1 MNNNV
6 IDVSSAMKFW
16 TAGRWAEFWSYVQVI
31 LQNVAPML
39 LIAFALWAVY
49 MLIKTVVDNFKRA
62 DEDDEEYSF
71 DDDDDDRYKRKYR
84 D

>member
-1 MNNNV
+1 MNNSV
-6 IDVSSAMKFW
+6 IDLSSAMKFW
-16 TAGRWAEFWSYVQVI
+16 TAGRWAEFWSYVQIV
-31 LQNVAPML
+31 LQTVAPML
-39 LIAFALWAVY
+39 LIAFALWAVG

-62 DEDDEEYSF
+62 DDDEYSYD